1 MELSTINFPRPDID
15 RHKHLCYNFSHR
27 PQKREVSRLKTRSF
41 RNPALLLLTALIW
54 GVAFVAQKD
63 GMNYIEPF
71 TYTGIRSIMGGVA
84 LLIVLPALDKLR
96 DRDGSFEKGSR
107 KNILTGGVLCGVVL
121 FAGSMLQ
128 QYGIALQ
135 DPATNVG
142 KAGFITACYCAVVPV
157 MGLFIKRK
165 SPLLVW
171 LGVAVAVTGF
181 FFLCL
186 MDGLAAGQGLGL
198 GKSDLLLLFCA
209 LAFSVH
215 ILVIDRFSPLAD
227 GVRLSCVQFLVC
239 GVLCLPFMFIFE
251 NPQMSNILACWLPL
265 TYAGVMSSGV
275 AYTLQVVAQKG
286 VHPAVASLLL
296 SLESVFSVLAG
307 YVLMPGSGLSR
318 WEIFGCVLVFAAVIM
333 VELAPQKEH

>member
-1 MELSTINFPRPDID
+1 M
-15 RHKHLCYNFSHR
+15 K
-27 PQKREVSRLKTRSF
+27 SRSLK
-41 RNPALLLLTALIW
+41 NPALLLLTALIW

-71 TYTGIRSIMGGVA
+71 TYNGVRSIMGGLA
-84 LLIVLPALDKLR
+84 LLAVLPLLDRLR
-96 DRDGSFEKGSR
+96 SRSGTFEKGSR
-107 KNILTGGVLCGVVL
+107 RDILVGGAACGVVL
-121 FAGSMLQ
+121 FISSMLQ

-142 KAGFITACYCAVVPV
+142 KAGFITACYCAIVPV

-171 LGVAVAVTGF
+171 LGVAVAVAGF

-186 MDGLAAGQGLGL
+186 MDGIAAGQGLDL
-198 GKSDLLLLFCA
+198 GMSDFLLLLCA
-209 LAFSVH
+209 LGFSVH
-215 ILVIDRFSPLAD
+215 ILVIDHFSPLAD
-227 GVRLSCVQFLVC
+227 GVRISCVQFLVC
-239 GVLCLPFMFIFE
+239 GVLCLPFMFILE
-251 NPQMSNILACWLPL
+251 TPRLEGILAAWLPL
-265 TYAGVMSSGV
+265 TYAGLMSCGV

-307 YVLMPGSGLSR
+307 YVLMPGSTLSR
-318 WEIFGCVLVFAAVIM
+318 WELIGCVLVFAAVVM
-333 VELAPQKEH
+333 VELAPASGESDTPHA